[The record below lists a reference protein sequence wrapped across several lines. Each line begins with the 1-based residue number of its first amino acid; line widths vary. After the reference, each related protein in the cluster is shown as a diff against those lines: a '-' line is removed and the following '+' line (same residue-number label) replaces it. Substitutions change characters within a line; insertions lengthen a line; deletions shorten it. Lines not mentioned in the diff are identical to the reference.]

1 MGCGVRKC
9 MMAQD
14 GHPQLPHAKPRDN
27 QDGPGPGTYTAGD
40 AAVMGHR
47 GRTFAAADERRRAE
61 VALARAAAQLK
72 TLEWRIATI
81 RRGIRD
87 PDK

>member
-1 MGCGVRKC
+1 MGSAARKC
-9 MMAQD
+9 MMADD
-14 GHPQLPHAKPRDN
+14 GHPQLAHAKRRGDG
-27 QDGPGPGTYTAGD
+27 GPGPGAYATGD

-47 GRTFAAADERRRAE
+47 GGTFAAADERRGVE
-61 VALARAAAQLK
+61 VALETTVAQLK
-72 TLEWRIATI
+72 TLEWRIGHI